1 MANNP
6 AYTKKHWLIL
16 IFTMLMIGSSLG
28 LLTNGNGVFYLPM
41 ARTLEVPLGSISMHT
56 TFKSL
61 ASAFTALTI
70 PKMVAHFGIKK
81 VIALGVILSAISTGL
96 MAVIQGLPA
105 LYILGVIR
113 GIGFSYYSLVPMSM
127 ILNHWFDKHNGLAI
141 GLASASSGIFASIFA
156 PILTYIIE
164 AVGWRNAF
172 IFKGVMIFILVL
184 PILLLPFKLDPRDEG
199 LLPYG
204 YEEKKDKAFIRK
216 ADIKEVSST
225 NPIFIIFM
233 LVGFLTTLVMYINS
247 HFPAYGESVGLT
259 PEVAA
264 LILSGTMLGNIVW
277 KMIFG
282 AMSDRIGAITVST
295 LMYGIGFLSLVLMI
309 FGQQPMLLILAGFLF
324 GAVFSISGVGLPLLS
339 NEFFG
344 PVAGGN
350 VYSKVSFMAS
360 FGGALGV
367 GLTGFI
373 YDYSGSYIPAFV
385 MMLVLLAVNA
395 VLLLLAQRFHRKEQ
409 AQIEQT

>member
-1 MANNP
+1 MDKNP
-6 AYTKKHWLIL
+6 AYTKKHWILL

-41 ARTLEVPLGSISMHT
+41 ARTLDVPLGSISMHT

-70 PKMVAHFGIKK
+70 PKMVENFGIKK
-81 VIALGVILSAISTGL
+81 VIALGVVLAAVSTGL
-96 MAVIQGLPA
+96 LSIIQGLPA
-105 LYILGVIR
+105 LYILGIIR

-127 ILNHWFDKHNGLAI
+127 ILNHWFDRHNGLAI
-141 GLASASSGIFASIFA
+141 GLASASSGVFASIFA
-156 PILTYIIE
+156 PILTFIIE

-172 IFKGVMIFILVL
+172 IFKGIMIFVLVL

-204 YEEKKDKAFIRK
+204 YREKKDNAYVRK
-216 ADIKEVSST
+216 ADIKEVSPT
-225 NPIFIIFM
+225 NPVFIIFM
-233 LVGFLTTLVMYINS
+233 VVGFLTTFVMYINS
-247 HFPAYGESVGLT
+247 HFPAYGESVGLS

-277 KMIFG
+277 KMLFG
-282 AMSDRIGAITVST
+282 AMSDRIGAISAST
-295 LMYGIGFLSLVLMI
+295 LMYGIGFLSLLLMV
-309 FGQQPMLLILAGFLF
+309 FGQHPALLILAGFLF

-367 GLTGFI
+367 GITGFI
-373 YDYSGSYIPAFV
+373 YDYSDSYIPAFTI
-385 MMLVLLAVNA
+385 MLALLAVNA
-395 VLLLLAQRFHRKEQ
+395 ILILLARKFHQKELVL
-409 AQIEQT
+409 